1 MKMRAVC
8 SAVAWV
14 SLSLSLLPACSYVT
28 QEEGQRMQQQITQL
42 QMLSQQSSQQV
53 AEKLQRQSEELNR
66 LLDEARRLTSSLAD
80 SAQKTNQL
88 TADQLVLQG
97 KIEELQRSVDA
108 LQKQFNDYRAASDT
122 KLEQLGNTVATVKN
136 PPLPET
142 PDALFAEAQK
152 KLDARQ
158 YNDARRMYDAFIN
171 RFPTDARAAK
181 AQVAIGDSYFQETK
195 YANAIIAFRKV
206 IDQHPKS
213 EEVESAMFKAGQALF
228 LIKRCSEAKIY
239 FQELLR
245 VYPKTRLKNDANEQI
260 KEIGRQSKN
269 RAACES

>member
-1 MKMRAVC
+1 MSRRLASLAVT
-8 SAVAWV
+8 ALIGFGL
-14 SLSLSLLPACSYVT
+14 LSSCSYVT
-28 QEEGQRMQQQITQL
+28 QEEGQRMQQQISQL
-42 QMLSQQSSQQV
+42 QLLSQQSSQQL

-97 KIEELQRSVDA
+97 KIEELQRGVDA

-122 KLEQLGNTVATVKN
+122 KLEQLSNTVSTVKN

-142 PDALFAEAQK
+142 PDALFSEGQK
-152 KLDARQ
+152 KLEARQ
-158 YNDARRMYDAFIN
+158 YNEARRVFDAFIN
-171 RFPTDARAAK
+171 RFPTDVRAAK
-181 AQVAIGDSYFQETK
+181 AQIIIGDSYFQEAK

-269 RAACES
+269 RASCES